1 MLKAALW
8 EFTLVRMMSAARCQV
23 AADIWTKPS
32 PPVGCQLTTL
42 TIAILLLLNPKAGTH
57 FTVPQNVEGWVDLAG
72 WLQTK
77 MVYPLA
83 HSHSSK
89 Y

>member
-1 MLKAALW
+1 MLKAALR
-8 EFTLVRMMSAARCQV
+8 EFTLVHVMSAARRQV

-32 PPVGCQLTTL
+32 CQLTTL
-42 TIAILLLLNPKAGTH
+42 TIATLLLLNPKADTH
-57 FTVPQNVEGWVDLAG
+57 FTVPRNVEGWVDLAG

-83 HSHSSK
+83 HSHPSK